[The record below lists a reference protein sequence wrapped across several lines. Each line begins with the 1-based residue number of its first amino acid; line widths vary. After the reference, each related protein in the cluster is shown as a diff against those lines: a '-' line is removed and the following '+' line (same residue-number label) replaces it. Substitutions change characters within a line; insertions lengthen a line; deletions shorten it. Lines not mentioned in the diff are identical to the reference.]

1 MLFRQN
7 TIEFI
12 NLKETHIRR
21 NNPFRVEIWDKTEE
35 LKNFLR
41 SLGPRKLNQI
51 LAGTDCR
58 HVLRTF
64 NGMLHVIT
72 YIGPLRKKVRS
83 CS

>member
-58 HVLRTF
+58 HVL
-64 NGMLHVIT
+64 
-72 YIGPLRKKVRS
+72 
-83 CS
+83 